1 MSKHR
6 KPVPLRWRLDYLST
20 DIGHAHVHCS
30 RWRGEEFAGVDKQL
44 DTSSQQEKGAYVLM
58 SMIVSVHSYRGGTG
72 KSNLTANLAS
82 CVVQQGKRAAVVDT
96 DIQSPG
102 LHVLFGL
109 DGQTT
114 GLTLNDYLYGRCR
127 IEQVAH
133 DVTATLGP
141 AAAQGGAL
149 YLIPSSIK
157 AGEITR
163 VLRDGYEVSLL
174 TDGFRALMKTFQL
187 DYLFIDSHP
196 GLNEETLLS
205 LILSDTLV
213 LILRPDQQ
221 DFQGTAVT
229 VEVARK
235 LKLKRLLLVV
245 NKVLPKLDQ
254 ASLRQQVQTVYEA
267 PVAGLLPV
275 SDKMIAFGSAGIFSL
290 AYPDHP
296 YSQGVREIAAQ
307 VLSAA

>member
-1 MSKHR
+1 MS
-6 KPVPLRWRLDYLST
+6 T
-20 DIGHAHVHCS
+20 I
-30 RWRGEEFAGVDKQL
+30 
-44 DTSSQQEKGAYVLM
+44 
-58 SMIVSVHSYRGGTG
+58 ISVHSYRGGTG
-72 KSNLTANLAS
+72 KSNLIANLAS
-82 CVVQQGKRAAVVDT
+82 SVVQQGKRAAVVDT

-102 LHVLFGL
+102 LHVLFGMN
-109 DGQTT
+109 GQTT

-127 IEQVAH
+127 IEQAAH

-141 AAAQGGAL
+141 ATMQGGAL

-163 VLRDGYEVSLL
+163 VLREGYEVNLL
-174 TDGFRALMKTFQL
+174 TDGFGRLMKTLQL
-187 DYLFIDSHP
+187 DYLFIDTHP

-205 LILSDTLV
+205 LLLSDILV

-235 LKLKRLLLVV
+235 LKVKRLLLVV

-254 ASLRQQVQTVYEA
+254 ASVRQQVQAAYEA
-267 PVAGLLPV
+267 PVAGVLPV
-275 SDKMIAFGSAGIFSL
+275 SEEMIELGSAGIFSL
-290 AYPDHP
+290 RYPEHP

-307 VLSAA
+307 IVK